1 MKQKK
6 SNKKKYTDERWRKKI
21 CCTGSKEKEKGKL
34 KKDNDEGAEN
44 ENEAAR
50 ECYKNIM
57 STGNLA

>member
-1 MKQKK
+1 MV
-6 SNKKKYTDERWRKKI
+6 RKEN
-21 CCTGSKEKEKGKL
+21 CRTGSKEKKGKL
-34 KKDNDEGAEN
+34 KKQNDEGA